1 MGGVGFTG
9 AVGAGSASAA
19 APDSVEGCAES
30 FAIVTEVLVE
40 ETEETVEVTE
50 EDDTDVSELLPE
62 FDSSCIVDKT
72 RQVSMRMNKNTDIAR
87 AAVMQCN
94 ARERL
99 G

>member
-1 MGGVGFTG
+1 MG
-9 AVGAGSASAA
+9 AASASSA
-19 APDSVEGCAES
+19 APDLVEDCAES
-30 FAIVTEVLVE
+30 FAIATEVLME

-62 FDSSCIVDKT
+62 FNSSCIVDKT
-72 RQVSMRMNKNTDIAR
+72 RQASMRLDKYIDVAR

-94 ARERL
+94 TRERL